1 MELCHRLPPLM
12 FWSNQ
17 TIFGHF
23 NPSQSVDRIDH
34 SSVDNTKQYRNVEYS
49 SLVSIVVVFVEGAA
63 MEAKD
68 QEQDPEDDTIPVTDS
83 EEEREAADKRVYS
96 SLDHHKPQ
104 KRNQLRVR
112 VPNCSER
119 STSTGSQGSKTE

>member
-1 MELCHRLPPLM
+1 MEP
-12 FWSNQ
+12 
-17 TIFGHF
+17 
-23 NPSQSVDRIDH
+23 
-34 SSVDNTKQYRNVEYS
+34 
-49 SLVSIVVVFVEGAA
+49 
-63 MEAKD
+63 KD

-83 EEEREAADKRVYS
+83 EEEREAADKYVYS

-119 STSTGSQGSKTE
+119 STSTGSQEMETTDGDDAPMYHSVGHHISSHMCVSMTSTYNVVAACFSSW